1 MSETSAE
8 YQHRFAAAIRAGG
21 NAQDFD
27 SCRLAV
33 YVRLVYNNIH
43 GFIDR
48 CYTETPQYCAAESW
62 QAAKMQFIREGQ
74 AQSPY
79 FQEIAGEFLQYC
91 RQHNLFS
98 DGLLALMDF
107 EHTQLLAETA
117 IIKAMRPYDADA
129 VYTLSE
135 AAFLRH
141 YDYAVHHDLSE
152 NQTAM
157 LVWRNPQDV
166 VWYREADDFT
176 ALLLQALSDNPMNLA
191 GLQAMLAE
199 WMPSENPH
207 WAEEL
212 ASRWQTWH
220 AEGILAE
227 RQP

>member
-27 SCRLAV
+27 SHRLAV
-33 YVRLVYNNIH
+33 YVRLVHNNIH
-43 GFIDR
+43 SFIDR
-48 CYTETPQYCAAESW
+48 CYTETPQYCDAESW
-62 QAAKMQFIREGQ
+62 QAAKIKFIREGQ

-91 RQHNLFS
+91 RQRHLFS

-117 IIKAMRPYDADA
+117 IIGDTRPYDAEV

-141 YDYAVHHDLSE
+141 YDYAVPQDLSE
-152 NQTAM
+152 SQTTL

-166 VWYREADDFT
+166 VWYREADAFT
-176 ALLLQALSDNPMNLA
+176 ALLLQTLSENPMNLA

-227 RQP
+227 QP